1 MDQKLQTCPPSRI
14 SNSQQVQEDSDLL
27 FLTKRKKATN
37 CMNWTN
43 WISFHYELTWLLD
56 KKCGVKFLV
65 LDLEYYSW
73 SHDDKENYT
82 THRLVII

>member
-1 MDQKLQTCPPSRI
+1 
-14 SNSQQVQEDSDLL
+14 
-27 FLTKRKKATN
+27 
-37 CMNWTN
+37 MNWNN

-56 KKCGVKFLV
+56 KKCGVRVLV
-65 LDLEYYSW
+65 LDLEYYFW